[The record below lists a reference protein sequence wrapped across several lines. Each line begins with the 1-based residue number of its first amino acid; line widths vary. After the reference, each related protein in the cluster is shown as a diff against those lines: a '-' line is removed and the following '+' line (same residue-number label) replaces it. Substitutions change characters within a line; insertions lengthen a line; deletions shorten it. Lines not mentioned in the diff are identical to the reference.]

1 MIRQARRHP
10 WRTWL
15 PLRLNHTGTWQLSD
29 EQGTA
34 QTLMG
39 TRKVV
44 KGLEEDH
51 TTTPWR
57 AVFAQAQ

>member
-1 MIRQARRHP
+1 MIRQARRHAWGTGLP
-10 WRTWL
+10 FGLNKTIRWWL
-15 PLRLNHTGTWQLSD
+15 SGGQW
-29 EQGTA
+29 TA

-51 TTTPWR
+51 TAAQLL
-57 AVFAQAQ
+57 AVFTEA